1 MTQPRVLGIDLSLT
15 GTGLAYSTGDAIAIR
30 TVRTKPYGPT
40 LEDSWQRLKYIESE
54 IWKTATSEFFDLV
67 LIEGPSYGS
76 KGAGTWDRG
85 GLWWLVVSMV
95 LAHDMKAVSV
105 PPTLVKKYATGK
117 GGGPGISKATVCSA
131 AGNRYGRVFATDDEA
146 DAYVLC
152 AMGLDHLGDPPAVVP
167 KLHREAL
174 AKVQWPGVS
183 Q

>member
-1 MTQPRVLGIDLSLT
+1 MTPRVLGIDLSLT
-15 GTGLAYSTGDAIAIR
+15 GTGLAYSDRDTIAIR
-30 TVRTKPYGPT
+30 TVRTKKYGPN
-40 LEDSWQRLKYIESE
+40 LEDQWQRLKYIESE
-54 IWKTATSEFFDLV
+54 IWKTATSEDFDLV

-95 LAHDMKAVSV
+95 LAHDIPAAVV
-105 PPTLVKKYATGK
+105 PPSLRSKYATGK
-117 GGGPGISKATVCSA
+117 GNSSKAGVASA
-131 AGNRYGRVFATDDEA
+131 AGARYGREFATDDEA

-167 KLHREAL
+167 KLHRGAL

-183 Q
+183 R